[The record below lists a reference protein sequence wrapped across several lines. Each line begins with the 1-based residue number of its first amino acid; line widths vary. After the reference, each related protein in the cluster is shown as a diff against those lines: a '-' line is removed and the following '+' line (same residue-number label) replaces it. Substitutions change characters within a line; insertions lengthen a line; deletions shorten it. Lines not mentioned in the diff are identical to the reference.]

1 MSEDHLSKRQ
11 MRALEHAM
19 ARVVMTQFPNPERR
33 GCPGATVLRSI
44 ATKRISMRDPA
55 ITHVGACSPCFRE
68 LTAMR
73 GTIFRRKVLWLVG
86 AVIAVAIVAVLTGHF
101 V

>member
-1 MSEDHLSKRQ
+1 MREGYLSNRQ
-11 MRALEHAM
+11 MRALERAP
-19 ARVVMTQFPNPERR
+19 ARVVMTQFPNPERK
-33 GCPGATVLRSI
+33 GCPGATVLRAI

-73 GTIFRRKVLWLVG
+73 RAIFSRKVLWIAG
-86 AVIAVAIVAVLTGHF
+86 AIVSVAVLAVLIRHF
-101 V
+101 I